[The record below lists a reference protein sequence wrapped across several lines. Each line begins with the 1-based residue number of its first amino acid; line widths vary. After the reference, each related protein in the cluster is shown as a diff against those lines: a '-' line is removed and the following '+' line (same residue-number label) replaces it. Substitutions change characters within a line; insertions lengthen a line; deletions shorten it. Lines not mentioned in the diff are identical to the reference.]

1 MPTQIKTGRFRG
13 FTLIELMI
21 VVAIIGLLAT
31 IALPSYQDY
40 IRKARRADA
49 KSSLS
54 QLAQFMERNY
64 SVAQRYD
71 KDGSGTNITLPFSES
86 PVDGSSKYYDLSLSS
101 VAQNTYTLQ
110 AVPKNGQEN
119 DQCKTLTLNNAGTK
133 TTSNTAMSASDCW

>member
-21 VVAIIGLLAT
+21 VVAIIGLLAA

-40 IRKARRADA
+40 IRKSRRADA

-54 QLAQFMERNY
+54 QLAQFMERNF
-64 SVAQRYD
+64 SLAQRYD
-71 KDGSGTNITLPFSES
+71 KDGAGVNIALPFTES
-86 PVDGSSKYYDLSLSS
+86 PVDGSSKYYDLALSS

-110 AVPKNGQEN
+110 AVPKNGQQI
-119 DQCKTLTLNNAGTK
+119 DKCATLTLTNAGIK
-133 TTSNTAMSASDCW
+133 GTTSSTMSAADCW

>member
-1 MPTQIKTGRFRG
+1 MPTQIKTGRIRG

-21 VVAIIGLLAT
+21 VVAVIGLLAA

-71 KDGSGTNITLPFSES
+71 KDGSGANIALPFSES
-86 PVDGSSKYYDLSLSS
+86 PVDGTSKYYDLSLSS

-110 AVPKNGQEN
+110 AAPKNGQQI
-119 DQCKTLTLNNAGTK
+119 DQCATLTLTNAGTK
-133 TTSNTAMSASDCW
+133 GTTSATMSVSDCW

>member
-21 VVAIIGLLAT
+21 VVAIIGLLAA

-71 KDGSGTNITLPFSES
+71 KYGSGNNITLPFSES
-86 PVDGSSKYYDLSLSS
+86 PVDGASKYYDLSLSS
-101 VAQNTYTLQ
+101 VAQNTFTLQ

-119 DQCKTLTLNNAGTK
+119 DGCKTLTLTNAGTK
-133 TTSNTAMSASDCW
+133 GTTSATMSASDCW